1 MMTVLP
7 IHVWM
12 VESARIKSTRTH
24 VNVLQ
29 DMKEQIV
36 EQVSWTN
43 RA

>member
-7 IHVWM
+7 IYVWM
-12 VESARIKSTRTH
+12 VETARIKSTLTH

>member
-1 MMTVLP
+1 MMTVLQ

-12 VESARIKSTRTH
+12 VEPARIKSTRTH
-24 VNVLQ
+24 VHVLP

-36 EQVSWTN
+36 EQVSLTN